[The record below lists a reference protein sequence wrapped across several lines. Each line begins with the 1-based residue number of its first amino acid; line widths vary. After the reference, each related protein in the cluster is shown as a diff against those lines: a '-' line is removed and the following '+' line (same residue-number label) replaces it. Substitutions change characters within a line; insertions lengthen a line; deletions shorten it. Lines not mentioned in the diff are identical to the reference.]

1 MHLATNGFLLMTTRT
16 EFTTATTRPDWK
28 ILIGMICGTVPIT
41 VAYPEIEI
49 KHGVG
54 DRCFLKVKV
63 WPHNSDHIKRPHV
76 FRVKKKKDTI
86 TQGSMGLQTHGWN
99 GSLAY

>member
-1 MHLATNGFLLMTTRT
+1 MLERDCYRWTLSRTPKRGQGGQGVPNSLRAPSNERVILMTTRT

-28 ILIGMICGTVPIT
+28 ILIGTRCGAVPLT

-63 WPHNSDHIKRPHV
+63 
-76 FRVKKKKDTI
+76 
-86 TQGSMGLQTHGWN
+86 
-99 GSLAY
+99 